1 MFFFL
6 LRAAAAPRSPPA
18 FVPLPPQKKQTPQNS
33 VLHRDLKP
41 QNLLIDRTHNL
52 LKLADFG
59 LARAF
64 GLPVRA
70 YTHEVVTLW
79 YRAPEV
85 LLGAKT
91 YSTPVDVWSIG
102 CIFVEMVNGRPL
114 FPGDSV
120 RHIDVVSLLAF
131 PLLLP
136 TAGGSEEATR
146 PRGHDDAHAPS

>member
-1 MFFFL
+1 MSVSLVVREDGAVFLSVLSVPGRWPCRDDVFFSRGGSGSSTP
-6 LRAAAAPRSPPA
+6 LRSDAFPPTRRK
-18 FVPLPPQKKQTPQNS
+18 PQKNKTKHS

-85 LLGAKT
+85 LLGGKT

-120 RHIDVVSLLAF
+120 R
-131 PLLLP
+131 
-136 TAGGSEEATR
+136 E
-146 PRGHDDAHAPS
+146 